1 MKTHRLS
8 VLSIS
13 VLCPRSSRSL
23 KTEDLWDQHN
33 FYAMFQEDRGAHGA
47 LLPWPCIITG
57 SVTFITANIKWDTGS
72 ALFYC
77 SDSMAMGDDS
87 HFCVIT
93 PYPFLSGI
101 WKPGA
106 ISRTPN
112 RNNMGALHGKD
123 GLCTTT
129 FLPPLGLKILHEN
142 IPPLWSWTSA
152 AMGFS
157 L

>member
-1 MKTHRLS
+1 MVLM
-8 VLSIS
+8 VLS
-13 VLCPRSSRSL
+13 
-23 KTEDLWDQHN
+23 
-33 FYAMFQEDRGAHGA
+33 FHGH
-47 LLPWPCIITG
+47 CIITG

-87 HFCVIT
+87 HFCIIT
-93 PYPFLSGI
+93 PYPFLSEI

-112 RNNMGALHGKD
+112 RNNMGALRGKD

-129 FLPPLGLKILHEN
+129 LLPPLGLKILHEN